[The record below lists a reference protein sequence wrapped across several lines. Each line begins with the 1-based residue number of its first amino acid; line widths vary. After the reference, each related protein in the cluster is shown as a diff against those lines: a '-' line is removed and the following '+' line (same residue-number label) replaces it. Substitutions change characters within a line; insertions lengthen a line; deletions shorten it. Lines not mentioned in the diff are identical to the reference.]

1 MKQDF
6 EKMRIAIRYWQVG
19 RGYHNALRAMNFAQS
34 KHIGVRKDKI
44 TPEFQHQVSQANFA
58 RTILDQTMFP
68 EESMITI
75 WLHDVAED
83 CGVSIAT
90 IQEMFGERIAQHVE
104 LMTNQVS
111 GVKKPSDKYYAAMV
125 NDPVASLAKGIDRM
139 HNHQSMHGVFSTEK
153 QLSYIAETE
162 EFILPML
169 KAARKLFP
177 QQEAAYQN
185 VRHVLET
192 QIELI
197 RAMIG

>member
-34 KHIGVRKDKI
+34 KHVGVRKDKI

-68 EESMITI
+68 EETMITI

-90 IQEMFGERIAQHVE
+90 INDMFGDRNANHVE
-104 LMTNQVS
+104 LMTNQVA
-111 GVKKPSDKYYAAMV
+111 GVKKPADKYYTAMV

-139 HNHQSMHGVFSTEK
+139 HNHQSMHGVFGKEK

>member
-1 MKQDF
+1 MKQNF

-19 RGYHNALRAMNFAQS
+19 RGYHTALQAMNFAQS
-34 KHIGVRKDKI
+34 KHIGLRKDKI

-68 EESMITI
+68 EETLVTI
-75 WLHDVAED
+75 WLHDVVED

-90 IQEMFGERIAQHVE
+90 IADMVGERNAHHVE

-111 GVKKPSDKYYAAMV
+111 GVKKPAQLYYDSMV

-139 HNHQSMHGVFSTEK
+139 HNHQSMHGVFDTSK
-153 QLSYIAETE
+153 QLSYVGETE

-169 KAARKLFP
+169 KAARKMFP